1 MTAFVESFATQQL
14 LPPWIS
20 KGAQSWM
27 FAVAFDAA
35 RATAYLNSYFNG
47 FYPDRAPFEYSP
59 IPGPQYGLLCATYHP
74 DISCL
79 KHAHWDTHSHT
90 EVYWSYPVLRRTIT
104 EDHLLVEP
112 TVVWVEP
119 FMLDDNP
126 SIVFSSREI
135 WGSDATLATVVRKMG
150 PAPNQ
155 FHLDVGLNAVRKYSP
170 RSVYK
175 PLAVLHIKAEGGQRI
190 TDVAQF
196 GQSRPDL
203 AQLVNILGASAQF
216 AGGQTGGPPGGVL
229 LNNLKQI
236 RDAYDLRAA
245 IYRAI
250 VESHSTRTD
259 VDNLVVYEGAEV
271 ELDFMWSDSLAE
283 TLTEMFG
290 IKAPTAAGPPS
301 DHSAKGRVGAG
312 HMAWDLDRAHL
323 PVVFGFSFTSNVT
336 YEVVRTLHTYGV

>member
-1 MTAFVESFATQQL
+1 MTAFIESFATQQL
-14 LPPWIS
+14 MPPWIS
-20 KGAQSWM
+20 KGAKSWM
-27 FAVAFDAA
+27 FAVEFDAA
-35 RATAYLNSYFNG
+35 RATAYLDNYFNG

-59 IPGPQYGLLCATYHP
+59 LPGQQYGLLCATHHP

-79 KHAHWDTHSHT
+79 KQAQWDTLSHT

-104 EDHLLVEP
+104 EDRLMVDP

-126 SIVFSSREI
+126 SVVFSSREI
-135 WGSDATLATVVRKMG
+135 WGSDASLATIVREEG
-150 PAPNQ
+150 PAPHQ
-155 FHLDVGLNAVRKYSP
+155 LHLDVGLDAVKKFSP
-170 RSVYK
+170 RSVYER
-175 PLAVLHIKAEGGQRI
+175 LAVLHIKAEGGQRI
-190 TDVAQF
+190 TDAAQF

-203 AQLVNILGASAQF
+203 AQLVSILGASAQF
-216 AGGQTGGPPGGVL
+216 AGSQTGGSTGDTL

-236 RDAYDLRAA
+236 RDAFDLRAA

-250 VESHSTRTD
+250 VESHSTRTE

-283 TLTEMFG
+283 MLTEVFG
-290 IKAPTAAGPPS
+290 IKAPTATGPPS
-301 DHSAKGRVGAG
+301 DHSAKGRAGAG
-312 HMAWDLDRAHL
+312 HMAWDLDRARL
-323 PVVFGFSFTSNVT
+323 PVVFGFSFSSNVT